1 MLNFTKR
8 VVQAWNT
15 DNVISFTA
23 FQGPQPLLSQ
33 LNLTWLIWLSLS
45 LSFSLCP
52 PYRIQQGVATAIP
65 FSLISGLWQSVQAR
79 IHTDFHRFTEIGQ
92 IFHNKY

>member
-8 VVQAWNT
+8 VVQAWTT
-15 DNVISFTA
+15 DNVISSTA

-45 LSFSLCP
+45 LYLSTIQAPAGCRHCNSFPSISSL
-52 PYRIQQGVATAIP
+52 
-65 FSLISGLWQSVQAR
+65 
-79 IHTDFHRFTEIGQ
+79 
-92 IFHNKY
+92 